1 MAQNALKRI
10 GNVAM
15 NTVAISFLI
24 YTLAIAVLGV
34 VSSRFAKQ
42 THADFL
48 LADRGLGA
56 WVAGLSSAASSESG
70 WVTLGLVG
78 FAYQTGVGA
87 FWVVPMT
94 FFAMVFNWFVMG
106 PRLRQASVDQ
116 DSLTVVDVIASR
128 YSARYAFWIR
138 IIGIAIVLSMLTAY
152 VAAQLNA
159 AGKTFTG
166 TFGWNYGTGVL
177 VGATIILVYTIVGG
191 FRAISWTDVA
201 QSIFMI
207 LAVTVIPLLLI
218 YHLGGFRDFWQKLG
232 ALENGDQLTDIY
244 AGKSGFA
251 LFGFLALWLGIP
263 LANPGQPHSLVR
275 LMSARDDQ
283 AIFRGGIICTI
294 WVTTLFA
301 GAILLGIAA
310 RVYYGDIT
318 DPENTLPVIAKDA
331 DLIPGVIGGMLLAAI
346 LAAIC
351 STADS
356 QLLVSA
362 SAVSHDL
369 LERIFG
375 VTPTLKSRKTIE
387 RCSLV
392 FVAIIATAIAI
403 GEVRS
408 VFTFVLDYG
417 WAGLG
422 AGIGPALI
430 MSLLWKRTTGLG
442 VIAGMLVGI
451 TTVVVWQQFPRLA
464 DSCYNLVPAFFGSL
478 ASIVIVSHLSGSKT
492 NLND

>member
-1 MAQNALKRI
+1 MGSEMCIR
-10 GNVAM
+10 
-15 NTVAISFLI
+15 
-24 YTLAIAVLGV
+24 
-34 VSSRFAKQ
+34 
-42 THADFL
+42 
-48 LADRGLGA
+48 DR
-56 WVAGLSSAASSESG
+56 
-70 WVTLGLVG
+70 
-78 FAYQTGVGA
+78 
-87 FWVVPMT
+87 
-94 FFAMVFNWFVMG
+94 
-106 PRLRQASVDQ
+106 DQ
-116 DSLTVVDVIASR
+116 DSLTVVDVIA
-128 YSARYAFWIR
+128 ARYPVRWAFWIR

-166 TFGWNYGTGVL
+166 TFGWQYRTGVL
-177 VGATIILVYTIVGG
+177 VGAAIILVYTIVGG

-201 QSIFMI
+201 QSFFMI
-207 LAVTVIPLLLI
+207 SAVTLIPLLLI
-218 YHLGGFRDFWQKLG
+218 YQLGGFSEFWQKLG

-244 AGKSGFA
+244 AGKSGSA
-251 LFGFLALWLGIP
+251 LFTFLALWLGIP

-275 LMSARDDQ
+275 LMSARDDR

-310 RVYYGDIT
+310 RVYYGEIP
-318 DPENTLPVIAKDA
+318 DPENTLPMIANDQG
-331 DLIPGVIGGMLLAAI
+331 LIPGVIGGILLAAI

-375 VTPTLKSRKTIE
+375 FKPSLKSRRTIE

-392 FVAIIATAIAI
+392 LVGAIATAIAI

-430 MSLLWKRTTGLG
+430 MSLLWKRATGPG
-442 VIAGMLVGI
+442 IIVGMLVGI
-451 TTVVVWQQFPRLA
+451 TTVVVWKQIPMLA
-464 DSCYNLVPAFFGSL
+464 DNCYNLVPAFFGSL
-478 ASIVIVSHLSGSKT
+478 ASIAIVSLASETSE
-492 NLND
+492 

>member
-1 MAQNALKRI
+1 
-10 GNVAM
+10 M
-15 NTVAISFLI
+15 NTVAISFLL
-24 YTLAIAVLGV
+24 YTLAIAALGIF
-34 VSSRFAKQ
+34 SSRFARQ

-48 LADRGLGA
+48 LADRGLGP
-56 WVAGLSSAASSESG
+56 WVAGLSAAASSESG

-94 FFAMVFNWFVMG
+94 SLAMAFNWFVLG

-116 DSLTVVDVIASR
+116 ESLTVVDVIAGK
-128 YSARYAFWIR
+128 YSKRCAFWIR
-138 IIGIAIVLSMLTAY
+138 IVGIAIVLSMLTAY

-159 AGKTFTG
+159 AGKTFNG
-166 TFGWNYGTGVL
+166 TFGWSYGTGVL
-177 VGATIILVYTIVGG
+177 VGAAIILVYTIVGG

-201 QSIFMI
+201 QSLFMI
-207 LAVTVIPLLLI
+207 SAVTLIPALLI
-218 YHLGGFRDFWQKLG
+218 YHLGGLDAFWEKL
-232 ALENGDQLTDIY
+232 ATLEDGERLTDIY
-244 AGKSGFA
+244 AGNSGFA
-251 LFGFLALWLGIP
+251 LFSFLALWLGIP
-263 LANPGQPHSLVR
+263 LANSGQPHGLVR
-275 LMSARDDQ
+275 LMSARDNR
-283 AIFRGGIICTI
+283 AIFRGGVICTV
-294 WVTTLFA
+294 WVTALFA

-310 RVYYGDIT
+310 RVYYGDIA
-318 DPENTLPVIAKDA
+318 DPENTLPQIARDG

-375 VTPTLKSRKTIE
+375 FSPSLKSRKLIE
-387 RCSLV
+387 RCSLIL
-392 FVAIIATAIAI
+392 VAAIATAIAI

-422 AGIGPALI
+422 AGIGPAL
-430 MSLLWKRTTGLG
+430 MMRLLWKRATGPG
-442 VIAGMLVGI
+442 IIVGMLVGI
-451 TTVVVWQQFPRLA
+451 ITVVVWKQVPLLA

-478 ASIVIVSHLSGSKT
+478 ASIAIVSYMT
-492 NLND
+492 EPTDP

>member
-1 MAQNALKRI
+1 
-10 GNVAM
+10 
-15 NTVAISFLI
+15 
-24 YTLAIAVLGV
+24 
-34 VSSRFAKQ
+34 
-42 THADFL
+42 
-48 LADRGLGA
+48 
-56 WVAGLSSAASSESG
+56 
-70 WVTLGLVG
+70 
-78 FAYQTGVGA
+78 
-87 FWVVPMT
+87 
-94 FFAMVFNWFVMG
+94 
-106 PRLRQASVDQ
+106 
-116 DSLTVVDVIASR
+116 
-128 YSARYAFWIR
+128 
-138 IIGIAIVLSMLTAY
+138 
-152 VAAQLNA
+152 
-159 AGKTFTG
+159 
-166 TFGWNYGTGVL
+166 
-177 VGATIILVYTIVGG
+177 
-191 FRAISWTDVA
+191 
-201 QSIFMI
+201 
-207 LAVTVIPLLLI
+207 
-218 YHLGGFRDFWQKLG
+218 
-232 ALENGDQLTDIY
+232 
-244 AGKSGFA
+244 
-251 LFGFLALWLGIP
+251 
-263 LANPGQPHSLVR
+263 
-275 LMSARDDQ
+275 MSARDDQ